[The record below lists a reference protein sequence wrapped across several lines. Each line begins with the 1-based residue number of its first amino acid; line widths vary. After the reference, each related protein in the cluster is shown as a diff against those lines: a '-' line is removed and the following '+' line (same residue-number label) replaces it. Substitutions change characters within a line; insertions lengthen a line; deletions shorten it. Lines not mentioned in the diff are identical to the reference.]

1 MKKEILNILTWIANK
16 ATEPIVYD
24 NWSNE
29 LARQELKE
37 SLQKVQKELSK
48 HIDWNNLTVD
58 ECKELRFNLWQD
70 EEGAQQEINELKS
83 EMANGKLTQD
93 QYDKK
98 VAVLLNTANLWL
110 IPLYLF
116 PIIPIGLKVTCIN
129 GEEIVNDG
137 HNLDDDIRFG
147 CVAYGIKIKN
157 ENKL

>member
-1 MKKEILNILTWIANK
+1 MKKEILNIITYIANK

-29 LARQELKE
+29 FARQELKE
-37 SLQKVQKELSK
+37 SLQKAQKELSK

-98 VAVLLNTANLWL
+98 VAGLLNAANLWL

-137 HNLDDDIRFG
+137 HNLDDDICFG

-157 ENKL
+157 ENK

>member
-24 NWSNE
+24 SWSNE
-29 LARQELKE
+29 FARRRLKE
-37 SLQKVQKELSK
+37 SLQNAQNELSK
-48 HIDWNNLTVD
+48 HIDWNNLTID

-98 VAVLLNTANLWL
+98 VSVLLNTANLWL

-147 CVAYGIKIKN
+147 CVAYGIKIK
-157 ENKL
+157 K

>member
-29 LARQELKE
+29 FARQELKE
-37 SLQKVQKELSK
+37 SLQKAQKELSK

-93 QYDKK
+93 QYDTK
-98 VAVLLNTANLWL
+98 VAGLLNAANLWL

-157 ENKL
+157 ENK

>member
-1 MKKEILNILTWIANK
+1 
-16 ATEPIVYD
+16 
-24 NWSNE
+24 
-29 LARQELKE
+29 
-37 SLQKVQKELSK
+37 
-48 HIDWNNLTVD
+48 
-58 ECKELRFNLWQD
+58 
-70 EEGAQQEINELKS
+70 
-83 EMANGKLTQD
+83 MANGKLTQD

-98 VAVLLNTANLWL
+98 VAGLLNAANLWL

-157 ENKL
+157 ENK

>member
-157 ENKL
+157 ENK

>member
-29 LARQELKE
+29 FARQELKE
-37 SLQKVQKELSK
+37 SLQKAQKELSK
-48 HIDWNNLTVD
+48 HIDWNNLTID

-98 VAVLLNTANLWL
+98 VAGLLNAANLWL

-137 HNLDDDIRFG
+137 HNLDNDIRFG

-157 ENKL
+157 ENK

>member
-24 NWSNE
+24 SWSNE
-29 LARQELKE
+29 FARQELKE
-37 SLQKVQKELSK
+37 SLQKAQKELSK

-98 VAVLLNTANLWL
+98 VAALLNAANLWL

-157 ENKL
+157 ENK